1 MKILSK
7 LINETNLKTTF
18 RKGNKCMVKDLLIYK
33 TSLDNKQQV
42 LFRIKMFMTREI
54 NSKQKAII

>member
-1 MKILSK
+1 MKILSE
-7 LINETNLKTTF
+7 LINETNLKTLF

-33 TSLDNKQQV
+33 TNIDNKQLL
-42 LFRIKMFMTREI
+42 LFQIKMFMTREI